1 MLLADK
7 VAIVTGGAKG
17 IGRGICLKLA
27 EEGCSIVIADLLG
40 DRAAETAAEISTKG
54 GKALAIKCSVTD
66 SRQVND
72 MVAAAIDRFRKIDIL
87 VNDVGAL
94 PRHYPAEELP
104 EEEWDK
110 VIDINLKSQFLCCKA
125 VIPHMK
131 AKKYGKIVNLSSIG
145 VRDAVGPDLHYVAA
159 KFGVLGLTFDLAFE
173 LAPFNITVNA
183 ILPGPIPTDF
193 WTTPATPEMLA
204 GMARTIPMQRTGTPE
219 DIAKAVLFFAS
230 DLSSWV
236 TGENLLVA
244 GGMPMKPNLPGTSPG

>member
-1 MLLADK
+1 MLLSDK

-17 IGRGICLKLA
+17 IGKGICLKLA
-27 EEGCSIVIADLLG
+27 EEGCAIVIADILE
-40 DRAAETAAEISTKG
+40 DKAKETATEIVSKG
-54 GKALAIKCSVTD
+54 GKATAIKCSVTD
-66 SRQVND
+66 SKQVND
-72 MVAAAIDRFRKIDIL
+72 MVARAIQHLGKVDIL

-94 PRHYPAEELP
+94 PRHYPAEDLP
-104 EEEWDK
+104 EEDWDK
-110 VIDINLKSQFLCCKA
+110 VISVNLKSQFLCCKA

-131 AKKYGKIVNLSSIG
+131 ARKYGKIVNLSSIG
-145 VRDAVGPDLHYVAA
+145 VREAVGPDLHYVAA

-193 WTTPATPEMLA
+193 WSTPPTVDGLA
-204 GMARTIPMQRTGTPE
+204 AMAKNIPLQRTGTPE
-219 DIAKAVLFFAS
+219 DIAKGVLFFAS

-244 GGMPMKPNLPGTSPG
+244 GGMPMKPNLPGNSPG